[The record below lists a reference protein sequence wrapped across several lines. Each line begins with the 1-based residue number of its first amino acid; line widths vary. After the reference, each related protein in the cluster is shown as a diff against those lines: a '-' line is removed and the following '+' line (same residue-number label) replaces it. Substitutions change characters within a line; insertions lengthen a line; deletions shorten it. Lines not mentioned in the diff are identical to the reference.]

1 MMAQEVEARE
11 ARNWWA
17 ADDTPLHRDS
27 HVAYLVDGRIAM
39 LEMCRHFLT
48 AHHYIYLA
56 NWGLTATMEI
66 VRGKDH
72 RAGPDGSPEQEA
84 LLAELRAVGL
94 QEEDLNFW
102 QQNALTV
109 QNVLGYA
116 VRKGVDVKVLIW
128 KGTSLFSHCDVEA
141 AEKELKIADVQ
152 CILDD
157 SAFGILHHPIESLHQ
172 KIAIVDGGHA
182 FVGGIDLV
190 IEEGDKFDRWDTHDH
205 PFSTP
210 LRRKPD
216 GTTSHPWHDVHS
228 IIDGPAAAD
237 VELNFRQ
244 RWNDVVQRKHMDES
258 LLIPEHAEA
267 PPVET
272 STVMQIAR
280 TIPEHTY
287 SFGLPPN
294 NSIHGIAQL
303 YSNALSNI
311 QRFVY
316 LENQYLWLRA
326 YIGVDIPFTS
336 YESADMVH
344 NIQALITALKHGAAM
359 SIILPDHPNVG
370 RAFSDAGLM
379 KIRQEAPEAVEQGRF
394 AAFTLASS
402 AIQSE
407 HTHYRPIYVHAKVAI
422 VDDLWTTVGSAN
434 LNNRG
439 MRDDTEMNIATL
451 DPQLAHGLRL
461 MLQAEHL
468 GLVSEDELFELSRL
482 LGRLHQKPEEQEAS
496 ASILKN
502 LHEKLGDPLTALH
515 LMHDRAQE
523 NLARYKANQ
532 PLQGYLLPYLTA
544 EEATTQGL
552 HFQEEHG
559 WIEEP

>member
-1 MMAQEVEARE
+1 MAQGTQQE

-17 ADDTPLHRDS
+17 ADDTPVHRDS
-27 HVAYLVDGRIAM
+27 HVAYLVDGRVAM

-48 AHHYIYLA
+48 ARHYIYLA
-56 NWGLTATMEI
+56 DWGLTATMEM

-72 RAGPDGSPEQEA
+72 HAGADGSPEQEA

-128 KGTSLFSHCDVEA
+128 KGSSLFSHCDVEA
-141 AEKELKIADVQ
+141 AEKELKIVDVQ

-172 KIAIVDGGHA
+172 KVAIVDGSHA
-182 FVGGIDLV
+182 FVGGIDPV
-190 IEEGDKFDRWDTHDH
+190 IENEDDFDRWDTPGHL
-205 PFSTP
+205 FNTP
-210 LRRKPD
+210 LRRRSD
-216 GTTSHPWHDVHS
+216 GTPPHPWHDVHS

-244 RWNDVVQRKHMDES
+244 RWNDVVQRKRIDES
-258 LLIPEHAEA
+258 LLVPEHVEA

-287 SFGLPPN
+287 SFGLPPD
-294 NSIHGIAQL
+294 NSIRGIAQL

-311 QRFVY
+311 QHFVY
-316 LENQYLWLRA
+316 LENQYLWLHA
-326 YIGVDIPFTS
+326 YIGLDIPFAS
-336 YESADMVH
+336 DESVDMAH
-344 NIQALITALKHGAAM
+344 NIQALIAALKRGAAM

-379 KIRQEAPEAVEQGRF
+379 KIRQEAPEAVAQGRF
-394 AAFTLASS
+394 AAFTLASY
-402 AIQSE
+402 AIQGE
-407 HTHYRPIYVHAKVAI
+407 QAHYRPIYVHAKVAI
-422 VDDLWTTVGSAN
+422 VDDIWTTVGSAN

-439 MRDDTEMNIATL
+439 MRDDTELNLATL

-468 GLVSEDELFELSRL
+468 GLVSEDELFDLSRL
-482 LGRLHQKPEEQEAS
+482 LGRLHQTPSEQERA
-496 ASILKN
+496 ANTLKK
-502 LHEKLGDPLTALH
+502 LHETLGDPLTALQ

-523 NLARYKANQ
+523 NLSRYKANQ

-544 EEATTQGL
+544 EEATAQEL
-552 HFQEEHG
+552 PFQEEHG
-559 WIEEP
+559 WIEEA

>member
-1 MMAQEVEARE
+1 M
-11 ARNWWA
+11 
-17 ADDTPLHRDS
+17 
-27 HVAYLVDGRIAM
+27 
-39 LEMCRHFLT
+39 
-48 AHHYIYLA
+48 
-56 NWGLTATMEI
+56 

-72 RAGPDGSPEQEA
+72 RAGADGSPEQEA

-128 KGTSLFSHCDVEA
+128 KGSSLFSHCDVEA
-141 AEKELKIADVQ
+141 AEKELKRVDVQ

-172 KIAIVDGGHA
+172 KIAIVDGSHA
-182 FVGGIDLV
+182 FAGGIDLV
-190 IEEGDKFDRWDTHDH
+190 IENEDDFDRWDTPGH
-205 PFSTP
+205 PLNTP
-210 LRRKPD
+210 LRRRSD
-216 GTTSHPWHDVHS
+216 GTPSHPWHDVHA

-244 RWNDVVQRKHMDES
+244 RWNDVVQRKRIDES
-258 LLIPEHAEA
+258 LLVPEHIAA

-280 TIPEHTY
+280 TIPQHTY
-287 SFGLPPN
+287 SFGLPPD
-294 NSIHGIAQL
+294 NSIRGIAQL

-326 YIGVDIPFTS
+326 YIGIDIPFTS
-336 YESADMVH
+336 YESADMAH
-344 NIQALITALKHGAAM
+344 NIQALIAALKRGAAM

-394 AAFTLASS
+394 AAFTLASC
-402 AIQSE
+402 AIQSDS
-407 HTHYRPIYVHAKVAI
+407 THYRPIYVHAKVAI
-422 VDDLWTTVGSAN
+422 IDDIWTTVGSAN

-439 MRDDTEMNIATL
+439 MRDDTELNLATL

-468 GLVSEDELFELSRL
+468 GLVSEDELVDLLRL
-482 LGRLHQKPEEQEAS
+482 LGRLHQTPSEQERA
-496 ASILKN
+496 ANTLKK
-502 LHEKLGDPLTALH
+502 LHETLADPLTALH

-523 NLARYKANQ
+523 NLSRYKANQ
-532 PLQGYLLPYLTA
+532 LLHGYLLPYLTA
-544 EEATTQGL
+544 EEATAQGL

-559 WIEEP
+559 WIEKA